1 MTLTSKT
8 MEWLNHN
15 RHRSYPMKRDEWR
28 EKASPTSGLDC
39 ILLDAT
45 LFDPDAKGDESLIVS
60 RVKVAESSTRI
71 AFIYGGRMF
80 GVVLSGG
87 EEIGDGS
94 FERVR
99 GVVEGSGAR
108 GASVSLV
115 FSSHAYIRS
124 VVGDGEWK
132 LDSPVLDSRVVLVSD
147 GIGVDGISVNG
158 SEGVSGH
165 DSASKASGD
174 VVLEDGYRTS
184 PVIFGGNVRSC
195 RTEIR
200 IQSVQ
205 VRLRGCRIEGL
216 QAPAFLLLRTERREQ
231 RKHRFARRKGRQRFT
246 GKKLHRNGCEIQ
258 VQRNDHT
265 VRRDSRR
272 QGARRHLQSSGGF
285 GIVTDRRMMLQ
296 FRPSKWYNIKY
307 VKKRSEVLQQTP
319 IPFR

>member
-45 LFDPDAKGDESLIVS
+45 LFDPDARGDESLIVS
-60 RVKVAESSTRI
+60 RVKVAENATRI

-94 FERVR
+94 FELVR
-99 GVVEGSGAR
+99 GVVEGSGTR

-132 LDSPVLDSRVVLVSD
+132 LDSPVLDSRVVRVSD

-184 PVIFGGNVRSC
+184 PIIYGGKVFVRVGRRYGYNPCKFDFGDAGSRDCRRPLFFFCGQNAVNNGNIV
-195 RTEIR
+195 
-200 IQSVQ
+200 
-205 VRLRGCRIEGL
+205 LRGG
-216 QAPAFLLLRTERREQ
+216 
-231 RKHRFARRKGRQRFT
+231 KG
-246 GKKLHRNGCEIQ
+246 
-258 VQRNDHT
+258 VS
-265 VRRDSRR
+265 VS
-272 QGARRHLQSSGGF
+272 QGRSYT
-285 GIVTDRRMMLQ
+285 VTDAK
-296 FRPSKWYNIKY
+296 SKCNGM
-307 VKKRSEVLQQTP
+307 T
-319 IPFR
+319 IPCVEIVAGRELVDICNPVADS

>member
-45 LFDPDAKGDESLIVS
+45 LFDPDAKGDESLMVS

-132 LDSPVLDSRVVLVSD
+132 LDSPVLDSRVVRVSD

-184 PVIFGGNVRSC
+184 PIIYGGKVFVRVGRRYGYNPCKFDFGDAGSRDCRRPLFFFCGQNAVNNGNIV
-195 RTEIR
+195 
-200 IQSVQ
+200 
-205 VRLRGCRIEGL
+205 LRGGKGVSVSQGRSYTVMDAKSKCNGMTIPCVEIVAG
-216 QAPAFLLLRTERREQ
+216 RELVDICNPV
-231 RKHRFARRKGRQRFT
+231 A
-246 GKKLHRNGCEIQ
+246 
-258 VQRNDHT
+258 
-265 VRRDSRR
+265 DS
-272 QGARRHLQSSGGF
+272 
-285 GIVTDRRMMLQ
+285 
-296 FRPSKWYNIKY
+296 
-307 VKKRSEVLQQTP
+307 E
-319 IPFR
+319 

>member
-45 LFDPDAKGDESLIVS
+45 LFDPDARGDESLVVS
-60 RVKVAESSTRI
+60 MVKVAENATRI
-71 AFIYGGRMF
+71 AFVYGGRMF

-99 GVVEGSGAR
+99 GVVEGSGIR

-132 LDSPVLDSRVVLVSD
+132 LDSPVLDSRVVRVSD
-147 GIGVDGISVNG
+147 GMGVDGISVNG

-165 DSASKASGD
+165 DSASNASGD

-184 PVIFGGNVRSC
+184 PIIYGGKVFVRVGRRYGYDPCKFDFGDAGSRDCRRPLFFFCGQNAVNNGNIV
-195 RTEIR
+195 
-200 IQSVQ
+200 
-205 VRLRGCRIEGL
+205 LRGGKGVGVSQGRSYTVMDAKSKCNGMTIPCVEIVAG
-216 QAPAFLLLRTERREQ
+216 RELVDICNPV
-231 RKHRFARRKGRQRFT
+231 A
-246 GKKLHRNGCEIQ
+246 
-258 VQRNDHT
+258 
-265 VRRDSRR
+265 DSE
-272 QGARRHLQSSGGF
+272 S
-285 GIVTDRRMMLQ
+285 
-296 FRPSKWYNIKY
+296 
-307 VKKRSEVLQQTP
+307 
-319 IPFR
+319 

>member
-45 LFDPDAKGDESLIVS
+45 LFDPDAKGDESLMVS

-99 GVVEGSGAR
+99 GVVEGSGTR

-132 LDSPVLDSRVVLVSD
+132 LDSPVLDSRVVRVSD
-147 GIGVDGISVNG
+147 GMGVDGISVNG

-184 PVIFGGNVRSC
+184 PIIYGGKVFVRVGRRYGYNPCKFDFGDAGSRDCRRPLFFFCGQNAVNNGNIV
-195 RTEIR
+195 
-200 IQSVQ
+200 
-205 VRLRGCRIEGL
+205 LRGGKGVGVSQGRSYTVMDAKSKCNGMTIPCVEIVAG
-216 QAPAFLLLRTERREQ
+216 RELVDICNPV
-231 RKHRFARRKGRQRFT
+231 A
-246 GKKLHRNGCEIQ
+246 
-258 VQRNDHT
+258 
-265 VRRDSRR
+265 DS
-272 QGARRHLQSSGGF
+272 
-285 GIVTDRRMMLQ
+285 
-296 FRPSKWYNIKY
+296 
-307 VKKRSEVLQQTP
+307 
-319 IPFR
+319 

>member
-45 LFDPDAKGDESLIVS
+45 LFDPDAKGDESLMVS
-60 RVKVAESSTRI
+60 MVKVAESSTRI

-132 LDSPVLDSRVVLVSD
+132 LDSPVLDSRVVRVSD

-184 PVIFGGNVRSC
+184 PIIYGGKVFVRVGRRYGYNPCKFDFGDSGSRDCRRPLFFFCGQNAVNNGNIV
-195 RTEIR
+195 
-200 IQSVQ
+200 
-205 VRLRGCRIEGL
+205 LRGGKGVSVSQGRSYTVMDAKSKCNGMTIPCVEIVAG
-216 QAPAFLLLRTERREQ
+216 RELVDICNPV
-231 RKHRFARRKGRQRFT
+231 A
-246 GKKLHRNGCEIQ
+246 
-258 VQRNDHT
+258 
-265 VRRDSRR
+265 DS
-272 QGARRHLQSSGGF
+272 
-285 GIVTDRRMMLQ
+285 
-296 FRPSKWYNIKY
+296 
-307 VKKRSEVLQQTP
+307 E
-319 IPFR
+319 

>member
-132 LDSPVLDSRVVLVSD
+132 LDSPVLDSRVVRVSD

-174 VVLEDGYRTS
+174 VVIEDGYRTS
-184 PVIFGGNVRSC
+184 PIIYGGKVFVRVGRRYGYNPCKFDFGDAGSRDCRRPLFFFCGQNAVNNGNIV
-195 RTEIR
+195 
-200 IQSVQ
+200 
-205 VRLRGCRIEGL
+205 LRGGKGVSVSQGRSYTVMDAKSKCNGMTIPCVEIVAG
-216 QAPAFLLLRTERREQ
+216 RELVDICNPV
-231 RKHRFARRKGRQRFT
+231 A
-246 GKKLHRNGCEIQ
+246 
-258 VQRNDHT
+258 
-265 VRRDSRR
+265 DS
-272 QGARRHLQSSGGF
+272 
-285 GIVTDRRMMLQ
+285 
-296 FRPSKWYNIKY
+296 
-307 VKKRSEVLQQTP
+307 E
-319 IPFR
+319 